1 MSPALDKKLTKLS
14 LLPYLITSRVI
25 TCTFFIFYMLM
36 WRSWYNLGYLELTD
50 DLRILAAFFLSTIA
64 LILLECYS
72 TVIGEWQLEIL
83 LTELLVG

>member
-14 LLPYLITSRVI
+14 LVPYLISSRVI

-36 WRSWYNLGYLELTD
+36 WRSWYNLGYLQLTD

-72 TVIGEWQLEIL
+72 TVIGEWQLEIS